1 MAATMQIR
9 SDTCIRDD
17 ILLKVK
23 WDPKISSDNDI
34 AVAVK
39 NGVVTLIGFA
49 SSFWEKDAAEKAA
62 KRVYGVKG
70 VANEIG
76 GKEAERSDGRYQ

>member
-1 MAATMQIR
+1 MAATIQIR

-17 ILLKVK
+17 ILLEVK

-39 NGVVTLIGFA
+39 NGVVTLIGLV
-49 SSFWEKDAAEKAA
+49 SSFWERDAAEKAA
-62 KRVYGVKG
+62 KRVYSVKG
-70 VANEIG
+70 VASEIG